1 MCCWGGESC
10 SRVPQSWSSGVP
22 GLVSAPL
29 PNMVS
34 EGTSSLV
41 SGAPKLCLGG
51 PGMVSGGPGLVA
63 GGLRLGL
70 GGPRTWSQPPS
81 DHGLSPP
88 PSIVQGPPEPGFR
101 EPPSLV
107 SWVLRSWCQGALC
120 AWSHEVPSLILEGTT
135 SLVIGSPPPGL
146 VSGVRAW
153 SRGAFRILACLG
165 ARLRWVPR
173 VGSPRQGRGPGRLSG
188 RGVMTRLAGVRWW
201 CVRVQKR
208 LVGVPRWWVR
218 VQVQLVGVG
227 MGAMAADRGTPVVT
241 FCRGGYGCN
250 DGWYGKWCSEW
261 GVHGVRRPPP
271 WADFLY

>member
-1 MCCWGGESC
+1 MG
-10 SRVPQSWSSGVP
+10 SRAWSQPPSQTWFQRAPRAWSQGPPSFVSGAREWSP
-22 GLVSAPL
+22 GARVWLRVAS
-29 PNMVS
+29 
-34 EGTSSLV
+34 GLV
-41 SGAPKLCLGG
+41 SGAPE
-51 PGMVSGGPGLVA
+51 P
-63 GGLRLGL
+63 
-70 GGPRTWSQPPS
+70 
-81 DHGLSPP
+81 GLSPLPIMVSAP

-271 WADFLY
+271 MG

>member
-1 MCCWGGESC
+1 MCCWGGSLVIG
-10 SRVPQSWSSGVP
+10 SPSL
-22 GLVSAPL
+22 GLVGSRA
-29 PNMVS
+29 
-34 EGTSSLV
+34 
-41 SGAPKLCLGG
+41 
-51 PGMVSGGPGLVA
+51 
-63 GGLRLGL
+63 
-70 GGPRTWSQPPS
+70 WSQPPS
-81 DHGLSPP
+81 QTWFQRAPRAWSQGPQALSRGPGNGLRGPGFGCGWPQAWSRGPPNLVSAPFRSWSQPPP

-271 WADFLY
+271 MG